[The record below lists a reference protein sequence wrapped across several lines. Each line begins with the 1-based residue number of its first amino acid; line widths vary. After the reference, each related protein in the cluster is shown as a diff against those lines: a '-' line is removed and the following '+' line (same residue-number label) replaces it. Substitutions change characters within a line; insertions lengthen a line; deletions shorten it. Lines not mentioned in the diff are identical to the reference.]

1 MGLLGPVTMC
11 ANCDCPV
18 RRCRKTGPRLC
29 APMPPGRGRATLTGW
44 DHWGLWQGVR
54 CPGRLTGAEPGRQI
68 SEDAYWA
75 WVDERLAARAKR

>member
-1 MGLLGPVTMC
+1 
-11 ANCDCPV
+11 
-18 RRCRKTGPRLC
+18 
-29 APMPPGRGRATLTGW
+29 MPPGRGRATLTGW